1 MADEKAEKD
10 NFDLDEIDE
19 LPDVVLGEKTRA
31 MRAIH
36 ENGEEKKTTDEKLRD
51 LFDEPVS
58 SDDFIEPAREED
70 THPISIPDD
79 FEKSGL
85 LGDTLN
91 PLTNEEDAGST
102 FSKRTKTDEKKQPE
116 LKRKPHS
123 SSVENTAGIEKKLTE
138 SVSASDND
146 KKPDIENTDA
156 IAESLRNAVNGASK
170 TPDEPEQ
177 PDENEIPTSV
187 IDDIPGVENDLDN
200 VLNPKKSEHD
210 VTDPLPPVSDELS
223 KVYGGSDETAVRG
236 KHVHHP
242 GDDTS
247 TLQQT
252 AQTDSLAHTS
262 SAPVRP
268 SVPDQPTEENEKS
281 DAKKADEKPKKKK
294 RRKTPLLQRII
305 TFILIILIILLA
317 LGIYGIYESL
327 QPVTSESTPVSFQVK
342 EGETIRQVADELADQ
357 DIIRDGRTGYYY
369 ARLNHL
375 TAVRQGVFQ
384 LDKSWS
390 LKQMFTYLN
399 DDLAADQDAVMVTLT
414 EGDWA
419 KDMADKIS
427 KSTNVK
433 ADDLMALWN
442 NDDWIRKN
450 LMPQYPFLTEDIFNE
465 NVKVDL
471 EGYLAP
477 DTYTFN
483 KETTAEEVTKKILDQ
498 TSAIYDKHA
507 DQIKKS
513 GYSVHQIYTLASIV
527 QGESSQEDQMKRIA
541 SVFYNRLK
549 QDMPL
554 QSSVTTCYIID
565 FDKGETDWQECEASY
580 NTDKQDPYN
589 TYQNKG
595 LPPGPVQNPGEAALN
610 AVLNPDQ
617 TDDLFFMADVCGGTG
632 IHYAKTEAEH
642 EANVAKYNTCN

>member
-1 MADEKAEKD
+1 MADEKAEK
-10 NFDLDEIDE
+10 NNNIDLDDIDE

-36 ENGEEKKTTDEKLRD
+36 ENGEEKETTDEKLRD

-70 THPISIPDD
+70 THPIQIPDD

-91 PLTNEEDAGST
+91 PLTNEEDAGTT
-102 FSKRTKTDEKKQPE
+102 FSTGNKPVEKKEAE
-116 LKRKPHS
+116 LKRKPRAS
-123 SSVENTAGIEKKLTE
+123 SLDNTEGIARKLAD
-138 SVSASDND
+138 SVSDSDKG
-146 KKPDIENTDA
+146 KKQNLANTDQ
-156 IAESLRNAVNGASK
+156 IAASLQNAVNGI
-170 TPDEPEQ
+170 PDPSDQPEQ
-177 PDENEIPTSV
+177 TDENEIPTSV

-210 VTDPLPPVSDELS
+210 VTDPLPPVSNELS
-223 KVYGGSDETAVRG
+223 KVYAGSDETAVKG

-242 GDDTS
+242 DGQSSTETMQTDTTTDTS
-247 TLQQT
+247 TT
-252 AQTDSLAHTS
+252 
-262 SAPVRP
+262 PVQIAE
-268 SVPDQPTEENEKS
+268 PDHPTEKT
-281 DAKKADEKPKKKK
+281 DAVKDTKKQRKKKK
-294 RRKTPLLQRII
+294 RRTPLLQRII
-305 TFILIILIILLA
+305 TFILIILLILLA
-317 LGIYGIYESL
+317 LGIYGIYRSL
-327 QPVTSESTPVSFQVK
+327 QPVADESTPVSFQVK
-342 EGETIRQVADELADQ
+342 EGETIRQVADDLADQ
-357 DIIRDGRTGYYY
+357 GIIRDSRSGYYY

-375 TAVRQGVFQ
+375 TDVKQGVFQ

-442 NDDWIRKN
+442 NDDYIRKN
-450 LMPQYPFLTEDIFNE
+450 LMPSYPFLTDDIFNE

-498 TSAIYDKHA
+498 SADIYQKYA
-507 DQIKKS
+507 DQIKNS

-527 QGESSQEDQMKRIA
+527 QGESSREDQMKKIA
-541 SVFYNRLK
+541 SVFYNRLR

-565 FDKGETDWQECEASY
+565 FDKGKTDWQECEASY

-642 EANVAKYNTCN
+642 EANVAKYNTCS